1 MWIRSQ
7 DLKALVNVQNIEMD
21 GECEIWGFGN
31 ATLLGK
37 YSTKEKALKVL
48 DDIEHSLEYPYNTVF
63 QMPQDDEISMIP
75 KEIREKIEQK
85 LKIDK
90 EIKEWLSENS
100 CVQYGEIFWEYAE
113 IVDKPKGTEQDNGE
127 YCSQSTDGYDNYW
140 GHYYYPLDNGK
151 YLKVYYEC

>member
-1 MWIRSQ
+1 
-7 DLKALVNVQNIEMD
+7 
-21 GECEIWGFGN
+21 
-31 ATLLGK
+31 
-37 YSTKEKALKVL
+37 
-48 DDIEHSLEYPYNTVF
+48 
-63 QMPQDDEISMIP
+63 MIP

-90 EIKEWLSENS
+90 GIKEWLSE
-100 CVQYGEIFWEYAE
+100 ILWEYAE

-127 YCSQSTDGYDNYW
+127 YCSQSTDGYDSYW

>member
-1 MWIRSQ
+1 
-7 DLKALVNVQNIEMD
+7 
-21 GECEIWGFGN
+21 
-31 ATLLGK
+31 
-37 YSTKEKALKVL
+37 
-48 DDIEHSLEYPYNTVF
+48 
-63 QMPQDDEISMIP
+63 MIP

-113 IVDKPKGTEQDNGE
+113 IVDKPQGTEQDNGE